1 MLPDVQ
7 SRQPEISL
15 NLTRVGAEGIRK
27 LVRIEREDKRPVI
40 LVAEFDIFVNLP
52 STRKGVNLS
61 RNFEVIDKVLEEA
74 TSRPV
79 YNIENLCREIAIRAL
94 LSHEY
99 ATRAEISMKSE
110 YMHPAKTPST
120 GVKTQEMVNILCD
133 AYAWKENGEVNT
145 RVMIGVEVT
154 GITACPCAQEM
165 IKVRSGRELE
175 NLGFSPEDIEKILR
189 VVPVATHNQRGHA
202 TIKVETAGKH
212 IPVIELI
219 SIAKDAM
226 SSGTCEILKREDEYE
241 VVKNAHLHP
250 MFVEDSV
257 RVMARLLAERFPE
270 LPDSATVIIRQ
281 ENEESIH
288 QHNVVGEKIATMGEI
303 RKELGIE

>member
-27 LVRIEREDKRPVI
+27 LVRIERENKRPVI
-40 LVAEFDIFVNLP
+40 LVAEFNIFVNLP

-79 YNIENLCREIAIRAL
+79 YNIENLCKEIAVRAL
-94 LSHEY
+94 MSHEY
-99 ATRAEISMKSE
+99 ATRSEITMKSE

-120 GVKTQEMVNILCD
+120 GVITQEMVNILCD
-133 AYAWKENGEVNT
+133 AYAWKKDGDVNT
-145 RVMIGVEVT
+145 KIMIGVEVT

-165 IKVRSGRELE
+165 IKVKASRDLE
-175 NLGFSPEDIEKILR
+175 EKGFTPEDIEKILQ
-189 VVPVATHNQRGHA
+189 VVPVASHNQRGHA
-202 TIKVETAGKH
+202 TIKVETAGEY
-212 IPVIELI
+212 IPVVELI

-226 SSGTCEILKREDEYE
+226 SADTCEILKREDEYE
-241 VVKNAHLHP
+241 VVKRAHLHP
-250 MFVEDSV
+250 RFVEDSV
-257 RVMARLLAERFPE
+257 RVMARLLAERFPN
-270 LPDSATVIIRQ
+270 LPDSATVMIRQ

-288 QHNVVGEKIATMGEI
+288 QHNVVGEKIATMGEL